1 MKKLLIVL
9 MLFFTAV
16 LCFAQA
22 FDDLPFTNPDFMTWF
37 QQEMSS
43 LMKFQFEN
51 DINIPFFATFSVRDN
66 ELLYKPEYLE
76 YIRYYGGGS
85 RTFNKDDRDISLDQE
100 IGMLLGGQIKINSLF
115 YIPVFGIASL
125 VGYESFVDGEWEEV
139 NWDPRVQVT
148 VQPYKFY
155 RQTVDIFFGTGV
167 NINTDKL
174 KGGIYLGYGDSFE
187 SNVSGGVGS
196 DDYSS
201 EKEGDHTSNT
211 GLKIAIVPLVDT
223 SNMAYIG
230 KVLSSVMGYLGMGN
244 AVMYAKK
251 ETGDSKI
258 NAFMNTI
265 NAGLDFTFNKF
276 NFGPLSLKANAVYL
290 RGNYNLVAKADTY
303 GLKLQGLLSRFPLGF
318 SAEGGYKHFFS
329 VSPYLEPS
337 YPDTGYINASIFFPL
352 KYFSIGAIYQYDII
366 YESKFIFAVSTNF
379 LSGFYCYNPRTNY
392 NKNQFD
398 GAEAPYNFGARFRWG
413 GWKAKGK

>member
-1 MKKLLIVL
+1 MKKLFIVFI
-9 MLFFTAV
+9 LFLTSV

-22 FDDLPFTNPDFMTWF
+22 FDDLPFPNSDYTTWF

-43 LMKFQFEN
+43 LLRFQFEN
-51 DINIPFFATFSVRDN
+51 DINVPFFATISIRSNMLFYKSEYVEYV
-66 ELLYKPEYLE
+66 ELF
-76 YIRYYGGGS
+76 GGN
-85 RTFNKDDRDISLDQE
+85 TFDGVAYDDEVGI
-100 IGMLLGGQIKINSLF
+100 LLGGQIKVNSSF
-115 YIPVFGIASL
+115 YIPIFFSYSEP
-125 VGYESFVDGEWEEV
+125 GYQTIVDGEWEIIDEGNQV
-139 NWDPRVQVT
+139 NVR
-148 VQPYKFY
+148 PYHLNH
-155 RQTVDIFFGTGV
+155 QSIGGLIGTGL

-174 KGGIYLGYGDSFE
+174 KGGIYLGYGANNIWDL
-187 SNVSGGVGS
+187 
-196 DDYSS
+196 S
-201 EKEGDHTSNT
+201 EKDNYTDEDEHYG
-211 GLKIAIVPLVDT
+211 GIKIAIVPLVNT
-223 SNMAYIG
+223 SSMAYIG
-230 KVLSSVMGYLGMGN
+230 KAISSIMGYLGMGD
-244 AVMYAKK
+244 AVKRAGKD
-251 ETGDSKI
+251 EGGSEI
-258 NAFMNTI
+258 SAFMNTI

-379 LSGFYCYNPRTNY
+379 LSGYYCYNPRTNY

-398 GAEAPYNFGARFRWG
+398 GAESPYNFGARFRWG
-413 GWKAKGK
+413 GWNAKTDK